1 MIYSNAYQGTS
12 PFMYDLVFSVF
23 SGNVPI
29 SVEIEVA
36 DELDAR
42 RAAAGVIAE
51 RLGKPGVFVH
61 LSDNGTFRA
70 GAGFW
75 SQFGSYSLT
84 LLASSTGLSR

>member
-1 MIYSNAYQGTS
+1 
-12 PFMYDLVFSVF
+12 MYDLVFSVF
-23 SGNVPI
+23 FGSVPI
-29 SVEIEVA
+29 TVEIDVA

-42 RAAAGVIAE
+42 RAATGE

-84 LLASSTGLSR
+84 MRASSAGLSR